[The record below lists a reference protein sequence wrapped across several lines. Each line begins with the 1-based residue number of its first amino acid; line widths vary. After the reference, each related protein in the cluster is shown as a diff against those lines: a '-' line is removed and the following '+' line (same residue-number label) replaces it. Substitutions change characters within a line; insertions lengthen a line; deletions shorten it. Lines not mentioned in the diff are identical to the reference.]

1 MQSMTKEEKQGL
13 IGAAAFSIF
22 LYWYFKDWLFA
33 LALPFGTYL
42 FYVVANRASGV
53 SWLVRLNEE
62 EAVFRKPAAM
72 RLLIGMMTLPVG
84 AIIAFW
90 VHQFIPGKHPQDMG
104 MGVFGLV
111 VLLLVELILLFS
123 TGPMDTR
130 FDFGRG
136 RVFYQVGFPLLSPTR
151 SADKS
156 EVASLRVNITQSRG
170 STMYLRWKRRGRIS
184 GSVAQFVTFEEAQA
198 VAEQIGNRLA
208 LPVEVRDLRSVNA

>member
-1 MQSMTKEEKQGL
+1 MQSVTKEEKQGL

-22 LYWYFKDWLFA
+22 LYWYFKDWVFA

-42 FYVVANRASGV
+42 FYVVASRASGV

-72 RLLIGMMTLPVG
+72 RVFFG
-84 AIIAFW
+84 AMALAMGGIIAFW
-90 VHQFIPGKHPQDMG
+90 VHLFLPGRHPQG
-104 MGVFGLV
+104 IFGLV
-111 VLLLVELILLFS
+111 VLLLIELLFLFGV
-123 TGPMDTR
+123 GPMDTR
-130 FDFGRG
+130 FDFERG
-136 RVFYQVGFPLLSPTR
+136 RVFYRIGFPLLSWTR

-170 STMYLRWKRRGRIS
+170 STMYLRWKRRGRMS
-184 GSVAQFVTFEEAQA
+184 GSVAQFETFEQARA
-198 VAEQIGNRLA
+198 VAEQIGNRLG